1 MAAIMLQALPSF
13 YAHYADK
20 SLFISTNSFNQK
32 FIVSQ
37 DYCVAHHDKSTCFL
51 PNCRYH
57 ILLIGDVQTI
67 LQKVD
72 ALCFTY
78 QHVDCLYTLF
88 KYRFGGNIIA
98 KNGDVFDKLERAV
111 EFNQGNKGADRIP
124 SIAKKR
130 LLRKKYKKHL
140 LRSFQRTKS
149 TQTNGSVFAERLQL
163 VKKTQFELELLK
175 IVDCF
180 LDGYGNYCSNLISF
194 RIKSSN
200 PYFF

>member
-1 MAAIMLQALPSF
+1 MLQALPSF

-111 EFNQGNKGADRIP
+111 EFNQGNKGAERIP
-124 SIAKKR
+124 SIAKKGCGGKNTR
-130 LLRKKYKKHL
+130 NICWDRSKGQSQRKRMVQSL
-140 LRSFQRTKS
+140 QR
-149 TQTNGSVFAERLQL
+149 
-163 VKKTQFELELLK
+163 
-175 IVDCF
+175 DC
-180 LDGYGNYCSNLISF
+180 N
-194 RIKSSN
+194 
-200 PYFF
+200 

>member
-1 MAAIMLQALPSF
+1 M
-13 YAHYADK
+13 
-20 SLFISTNSFNQK
+20 
-32 FIVSQ
+32 
-37 DYCVAHHDKSTCFL
+37 
-51 PNCRYH
+51 
-57 ILLIGDVQTI
+57 
-67 LQKVD
+67 
-72 ALCFTY
+72 
-78 QHVDCLYTLF
+78 DCLYTLF

-98 KNGDVFDKLERAV
+98 KNGDVFDKLERAA

-140 LRSFQRTKS
+140 LKSFQRTKS

-180 LDGYGNYCSNLISF
+180 LG
-194 RIKSSN
+194 
-200 PYFF
+200 